1 MRGIEASTQPIPE
14 TFMKS
19 IIAAAILAATASAAQ
34 AGEAAETVGGFY
46 SAVEFEP
53 DLTMRDLFIDPAK
66 AKFEEN
72 DKLSGNGA
80 EVGCIDF
87 VLSIDAQD
95 YDEKVLARTL
105 QLLEEGNGDDATV
118 TATFSLFDGQPDSA
132 REIVWSLK
140 NVDGDWKVSDIES
153 RTNDWKLSA
162 FDCN

>member
-1 MRGIEASTQPIPE
+1 
-14 TFMKS
+14 MKS
-19 IIAAAILAATASAAQ
+19 IIAVAILAATLSAAQ
-34 AGEAAETVGGFY
+34 AGEATETVRGFY
-46 SAVEFEP
+46 TDVDFEP
-53 DLTMRDLFIDPAK
+53 DPAMRDRFVDPAR

-87 VLSIDAQD
+87 VLSIDGQD
-95 YDEKVLARTL
+95 YDEKVLAKTL
-105 QLLEEGNGDDATV
+105 QLSEEDNGDEATV

-132 REIVWSLK
+132 REIVWSLN

-153 RTNDWKLSA
+153 RTSDWKLST

>member
-1 MRGIEASTQPIPE
+1 
-14 TFMKS
+14 MKS
-19 IIAAAILAATASAAQ
+19 IIAVAILTATLSAAR
-34 AGEAAETVGGFY
+34 AGEATETVRGFY
-46 SAVEFEP
+46 TDVDFEP
-53 DLTMRDLFIDPAK
+53 DPAMRDRFVDPAR

-87 VLSIDAQD
+87 VLSIDGQD
-95 YDEKVLARTL
+95 YDEKVLASTL
-105 QLLEEGNGDDATV
+105 QLSEEDNGDEATV
-118 TATFSLFDGQPDSA
+118 TATFSLFDGQPDSE
-132 REIVWSLK
+132 REILWSLT